1 MIKKPR
7 KRGGSSPL
15 EGCKIQPPMGVV
27 APGEKKNVNANG
39 VVVTVNST
47 EATEGKE
54 EKGVQLIWK
63 MPRNFTISELK
74 CVSF

>member
-1 MIKKPR
+1 
-7 KRGGSSPL
+7 
-15 EGCKIQPPMGVV
+15 MGVV